1 MPCDVD
7 EILQEANC
15 ILAYIPPG
23 AMQAV
28 KVSLMCQLA
37 GGGTN
42 MLFVLKAGDTM
53 TGALVLTNSQT
64 ALQIGGTTAAFPAI
78 GVSAGLLQI
87 RLADNSG
94 YGIVQAGFIQ
104 ANQVDASG
112 ITQPVSMELYHETS
126 GGAGGGAINGGV
138 SQDFRADSDTT
149 DRQQQVRLS
158 SLWNVAA
165 HATRTSEL
173 RVITTLLGTAT
184 ECLRLSNAAIDLRNG
199 ADLQID
205 GTSYFNPLS
214 VYAAGTAY
222 TLTAAS
228 AAVDFGT
235 TDPALTINQVGN
247 YMIRGRVKL
256 SVVGATFAAVRTV
269 TVKLRR
275 TNNTPGDVANSSST
289 WAVPIMTTITATL
302 DVINLPDVFYST
314 ANVNDILTLF
324 ADVSVLPSAGSII
337 IDEASIV
344 AVRLNV

>member
-64 ALQIGGTTAAFPAI
+64 ALQIGGTTASFPAI

-87 RLADNSG
+87 RLADNSN
-94 YGIVQAGFIQ
+94 YGILQSGFTQ
-104 ANQVDASG
+104 VNVVDANNN
-112 ITQPVSMELYHETS
+112 TQPVALEAYHETS
-126 GGAGGGAINGGV
+126 GGAGGGAVNDGV
-138 SQDFRADSDTT
+138 SVDFRADSDTT

-173 RVITTLLGTAT
+173 RVISTILGVAT
-184 ECLRLSNAAIDLRNG
+184 EALRVSNAQVDARN
-199 ADLQID
+199 AAVFAVA
-205 GTSYFNPLS
+205 GTQVVGPRNTGWTTF
-214 VYAAGTAY
+214 AGTANKNAGGLD
-222 TLTAAS
+222 TGTCTTAQLA
-228 AAVDFGT
+228 
-235 TDPALTINQVGN
+235 QV
-247 YMIRGRVKL
+247 VK
-256 SVVGATFAAVRTV
+256 SVVDALIAHGLIGT
-269 TVKLRR
+269 
-275 TNNTPGDVANSSST
+275 
-289 WAVPIMTTITATL
+289 
-302 DVINLPDVFYST
+302 
-314 ANVNDILTLF
+314 
-324 ADVSVLPSAGSII
+324 
-337 IDEASIV
+337 
-344 AVRLNV
+344 